1 MAIFYSFGLL
11 SNTLLCVFVCVCV
24 CVCVCVFIHHIF
36 FIHSS
41 INGHLGFFYTLA
53 VVDGAS
59 ITFGFTFPFKIPH
72 LYHLDKYLVVQL
84 LCCRVVL
91 FLILWKTYLLV
102 SRVTVPVF
110 IPASSAR
117 LSPLPRQHLLLRE
130 LLVLA
135 ILTGVRC
142 YLIVFLICTSMM
154 MSDVEHFFMFHLAI
168 WMSSLESVCSCLGSF
183 LHWITCFLGIE
194 FDMSL

>member
-1 MAIFYSFGLL
+1 MCARARA
-11 SNTLLCVFVCVCV
+11 CVCV
-24 CVCVCVFIHHIF
+24 CIHHIF

-41 INGHLGFFYTLA
+41 IDGHLGFFYTLA

-59 ITFGFTFPFKIPH
+59 ITLGFTFPFKIAH

-84 LCCRVVL
+84 LGCRVVL
-91 FLILWKTYLLV
+91 FFILWGTYLLV
-102 SRVTVPVF
+102 SRVTVPVC
-110 IPASSAR
+110 IPTSSAR
-117 LSPLPRQHLLLRE
+117 VPLSPLPRQHLSLPE

-154 MSDVEHFFMFHLAI
+154 LSDVEHFFLFHLAI
-168 WMSSLESVCSCLGSF
+168 WVSSLESVCSCLGSF

-194 FDMSL
+194 FDMFFIDFAY